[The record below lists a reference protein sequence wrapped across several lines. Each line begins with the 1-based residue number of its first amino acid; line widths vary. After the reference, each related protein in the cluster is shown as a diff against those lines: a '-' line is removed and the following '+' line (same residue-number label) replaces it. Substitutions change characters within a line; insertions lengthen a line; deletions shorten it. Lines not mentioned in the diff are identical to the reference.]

1 MIEETETDITN
12 KLHDYGSDDLDGL
25 ESDSESQRKLF
36 VGGLSWQTSEDA
48 LKEYFESLDIDV
60 EKVIIMRDK
69 VTGRSRGFGFVNV
82 KRIEDVDRAVNTKL
96 HLGRKIEAKRAIPKR
111 EMDNSSRKLFVGG
124 IPISLTNSEFRQ
136 YFETFGSVSDA
147 QIMTERQSGHS
158 RGFGFVT
165 FEDDPVARNV
175 LKNHHVI
182 QGKTVEVKKAQPK
195 KSERPPVHV
204 IHPYPVPIFP
214 SYPMGYGPSLFG
226 QPLYH
231 HQSMAYDPYFV
242 GHPGGGMVYAPQ
254 YYEAAYENPGGFNS
268 RGSMSQSR
276 GSTSDSRRGSGAISP
291 GFPGVHKSTRYGS
304 RTSSSSSS
312 RAASLSANVSPT
324 NWTFGADRRPYSHL
338 LPQARTE
345 RSWSATPPSTSGVGM
360 RQRRMSLPPAPPG
373 MRTIS
378 VTSPSRKSERTMGE
392 PKTSSPLH
400 KYFE

>member
-1 MIEETETDITN
+1 MIEETDNNNITTKFHDLLISGTEDI
-12 KLHDYGSDDLDGL
+12 DAP

-96 HLGRKIEAKRAIPKR
+96 HLGRKIEAKRAIPKKD
-111 EMDNSSRKLFVGG
+111 MDNSSRKLFVGG
-124 IPISLTNSEFRQ
+124 IPISLTNTEFRQ
-136 YFETFGSVSDA
+136 YFETFGAVSDA

-175 LKNHHVI
+175 IKNHHVI

-204 IHPYPVPIFP
+204 LHPYPVPIFP
-214 SYPMGYGPSLFG
+214 SYPIGYAPSIFG
-226 QPLYH
+226 QHLYH
-231 HQSMAYDPYFV
+231 HQPMAYDPYYM
-242 GHPGGGMVYAPQ
+242 GHPGGVIYAPQ
-254 YYEAAYENPGGFNS
+254 YFETAYETPVGYTT
-268 RGSMSQSR
+268 RGSMSR
-276 GSTSDSRRGSGAISP
+276 GSTSDSRKGSGAVSP
-291 GFPGVHKSTRYGS
+291 GVPNQKSNRYGS

-312 RAASLSANVSPT
+312 RTSLSSNVSPT
-324 NWTFGADRRPYSHL
+324 NWTFGAQRSYTHL

-345 RSWSATPPSTSGVGM
+345 RSWSAAPPSTSSVVL

-378 VTSPSRKSERTMGE
+378 VTPTRNESASASKTQH
-392 PKTSSPLH
+392 TSSLH